1 MRLSKNSEVKR
12 SYLVFFSFLPLAGPP
27 PPLEESSPAP
37 GAIPTSV
44 AGVDVLDLWR
54 GWTFGGGPGD
64 RGYMGH
70 VHCAP
75 TGN

>member
-37 GAIPTSV
+37 GAIPTSIV
-44 AGVDVLDLWR
+44 RVLEKER
-54 GWTFGGGPGD
+54 
-64 RGYMGH
+64 H
-70 VHCAP
+70 
-75 TGN
+75 TGKVKQVMVKKSKNTWL